1 MNPDLDDDWIALSE
15 PDLGEVESEV
25 VQAVLCAPRLS
36 EGPFAERFE
45 SAFAE
50 WAGRGHAVAV
60 VSGTLGAL
68 LALRALRI
76 GPGDEVIVSAYG
88 WHQLAHAVAWAG
100 ATPVCAEINYWTG
113 CMNPARAALQINP
126 RTRAIM
132 AGNTNGHP
140 AEWHALR
147 QLANAHGVTLIEDST
162 EAVGSRY
169 AGRRV
174 GSFGDLAVFDF
185 SQPSALCAGEG
196 GMVVTDD
203 AGLASE
209 LRMLRRR
216 DMRDRH
222 SISAGSRVPLQAAM
236 SELTAAL
243 GLAQLARIEQILTR
257 RKQVESWYLEQM
269 RTFEGIKP
277 PYLGQDVDEVHWML
291 YVVHLGARF
300 TASGRRQIIDDL
312 AADHIETAAYC
323 LPLHQQFHY
332 QQLGMARGQL
342 PLTERIGDR
351 SLALPLHAGL
361 DEDQVRFIVKTLK
374 DASVNVGAG
383 AAIYL

>member
-1 MNPDLDDDWIALSE
+1 MSAEQDNDWIALSE
-15 PDLGEVESEV
+15 PDIGEVESEV
-25 VQAVLCAPRLS
+25 VQTALRATRLS
-36 EGPFAERFE
+36 EGAFAERFE
-45 SAFAE
+45 ATFAD
-50 WAGRGHAVAV
+50 WLGRRHAVAV
-60 VSGTLGAL
+60 ASGTLGAL

-88 WHQLAHAVAWAG
+88 WHQIAHAVTWAG
-100 ATPVCAEINYWTG
+100 ATAVCAEINYWTG
-113 CMNPARAALQINP
+113 CLNPARVALQITP
-126 RTRAIM
+126 RTRAVI
-132 AGNTNGHP
+132 ASNTNGHP
-140 AEWHALR
+140 AEWNELR
-147 QLANAHGVTLIEDST
+147 ELAATHGLVLIEDST
-162 EAVGSRY
+162 EAIGSRY
-169 AGRRV
+169 SGRRV
-174 GSFGDLAVFDF
+174 GSFGDVAVFDF

-196 GMVVTDD
+196 AMVVTDD
-203 AGLASE
+203 DGLASE

-216 DMRDRH
+216 DMRDRS
-222 SISAGSRVPLQAAM
+222 SISAGSRVPLQTGIG
-236 SELTAAL
+236 ELTAAL
-243 GLAQLARIEQILTR
+243 GLAQLARIDQILSS

-277 PYLGQDVDEVHWML
+277 PYLGQNVDEVHWML

-300 TASGRRQIIDDL
+300 TASARRQIIDDL
-312 AADHIETAAYC
+312 GADHIETAAFC

-342 PLTERIGDR
+342 PLTERIADR

-361 DEDQVRFIVKTLK
+361 DADQVRFIVKTLK